1 MIQRLDLLLVN
12 PGAREQVY
20 GKLGITLSGIEP
32 PLWCALIAASI
43 REHGYSVKI
52 IDAEAEN
59 WSPEY
64 TAKKIADYNP
74 LLAGIIVL
82 GSNPSAASTP
92 KMTATS
98 ELLTALKNKT
108 PNTRTI
114 LGGLH
119 PSALPERTL
128 REEDVD
134 FICQGEGLYT
144 ILELLDILKGNKETK
159 DYNIEGLWY
168 IKDNEVIS
176 NGWGKLVQ
184 NLDELPLIAWDL
196 LPMEKYRAH
205 NWHCFDHI
213 DQRKP
218 YAVIYTSLG
227 CPFNCTYCNIR
238 SMYDGQP
245 GIRFR
250 SPKRVVEEIDFLVQ
264 NYKVKNIKILDEIFV
279 LRENHVMEFCDLII
293 QRGYKLN
300 IWAYARIDTV
310 NEKLL
315 KKMKQAG
322 INWLA
327 YGIESGSKKVRNGVN
342 KGRFGQD
349 KIKKAIEM
357 TKAAGIYIIGNFI
370 FGLPDDDLKSMQE
383 TLNMAK
389 EFNFEYVN
397 FYTTMAYPG
406 SQLYEDA
413 LQKDIKLPETWQG
426 YSQYSE
432 DTLPLPAKHLSSAE
446 VLRFR
451 DNAFKEYYK
460 NPKYVRMIKEK
471 FGPKVVE
478 HIEEMLK
485 HEIHRKLLK

>member
-1 MIQRLDLLLVN
+1 MTQELDLLLVN
-12 PGAREQVY
+12 PSGKKRTY
-20 GKLGITLSGIEP
+20 GSLGPSLSGIEP
-32 PLWCALIAASI
+32 PIWCGLTAAFI
-43 REHGYSVKI
+43 RERGYSVKI
-52 IDAEAEN
+52 IDADVEN
-59 WSPEY
+59 ISPEQ
-64 TAKKIADYNP
+64 TAEKIAAKSP
-74 LLAGIIVL
+74 LLVNIVVMGIT
-82 GSNPSAASTP
+82 PSSSSTP
-92 KMTATS
+92 KMANVR
-98 ELLTALKNKT
+98 EILTALKKKV
-108 PNTRTI
+108 PDIKTI
-114 LGGLH
+114 LSGLH

-128 REEDVD
+128 REEKPD
-134 FICQGEGLYT
+134 FVCRGEGLYT
-144 ILELLDILKGNKETK
+144 IFELLDVLKGNKETK

-168 IKDNEVIS
+168 MKNNRVIS

-184 NLDELPLIAWDL
+184 NLDELPFVAWDL

-218 YAVIYTSLG
+218 YTVIYTSLG

-238 SMYDGQP
+238 TMYDGKP

-250 SPKRVVEEIDFLVQ
+250 SPKRVVEEIDFLVK
-264 NYKVKNIKILDEIFV
+264 NYKIKNIKILDEIFV
-279 LRENHVMEFCDLII
+279 FKESHVIEFCDLII

-300 IWAYARIDTV
+300 IWAYARVDTI
-310 NEKLL
+310 NRNILN
-315 KKMKQAG
+315 KMKQAG
-322 INWLA
+322 INWVCF
-327 YGIESGSKKVRNGVN
+327 GFESASKKVLKGVS
-342 KGRFGQD
+342 KGFGQD

-370 FGLPDDDLKSMQE
+370 FGLPDDDLKTMQE

-413 LQKDIKLPETWQG
+413 LQKDIKLPETWHG

-432 DTLPLPAKHLSSAE
+432 DTLPLPTKHLSAAE
-446 VLRFR
+446 VLCFR
-451 DNAFKEYYK
+451 DKAFVEYFS
-460 NPKYVRMIKEK
+460 NPKYIEMVREK

-485 HEIHRKLLK
+485 RKIHRKFV

>member
-1 MIQRLDLLLVN
+1 MTEKLDLLLVN
-12 PGAREQVY
+12 PGGRGQIY
-20 GKLGITLSGIEP
+20 GGLASSLSGIEP
-32 PLWCALIAASI
+32 PIWCGLIAAFV

-52 IDAEAEN
+52 IDSEVEN

-64 TAKKIADYNP
+64 TAKKIAEYNP
-74 LLAGIIVL
+74 LLTGIIVL

-92 KMTATS
+92 KMNATS
-98 ELLTALKNKT
+98 ELLTTLKKKA
-108 PNTRTI
+108 PHIKTI

-119 PSALPERTL
+119 PSALPEQTL

-134 FICQGEGLYT
+134 FICQGEGFYT
-144 ILELLDILKGNKETK
+144 ILQLLKILKSSEDVKNHE
-159 DYNIEGLWY
+159 IEGLWY
-168 IKDNEVIS
+168 MKDNEVIS

-184 NLDELPLIAWDL
+184 NLDELPFIVWDL

-327 YGIESGSKKVRNGVN
+327 YGIESGSKKVRDGVN

-370 FGLPDDDLKSMQE
+370 FGLPDDDLETMQE

-413 LQKDIKLPETWQG
+413 LQKGIKLPEKWSG
-426 YSQYSE
+426 YSQYSR
-432 DTLPLPAKHLSSAE
+432 DTLPLPTKHLLSAE

-460 NPKYVRMIKEK
+460 NPKYIKMIKEK

-478 HIEEMLK
+478 HINEMLK
-485 HEIHRKLLK
+485 HEIYRKFV